1 MNECL
6 VIEDSLH
13 GVEAGRFA
21 GIPVLAVTHSYAR
34 EFLSA
39 ANAVIDS
46 FAGLTLKDVERL
58 IRA

>member
-1 MNECL
+1 M
-6 VIEDSLH
+6 
-13 GVEAGRFA
+13 
-21 GIPVLAVTHSYAR
+21 PVLAVTHSYAR